1 MTFTEKELMMMEDR
15 PKYLSDDNK
24 RVRRNIQQRIYYIK
38 KKNTNKNNQ
47 KALNIFKKN
56 MKLVN
61 EDFHIIIKHA
71 QKTNYLLKKS
81 RFHYLGWNDIIEEY
95 KHQHQ

>member
-1 MTFTEKELMMMEDR
+1 MTFTETDYMMMEDR

-38 KKNTNKNNQ
+38 KKNTNKINQ

-61 EDFHIIIKHA
+61 VDFDIIIKHA
-71 QKTNYLLKKS
+71 QKTNYLLRKKS
-81 RFHYLGWNDIIEEY
+81 YHHLGWNDIIQEY
-95 KHQHQ
+95 KHQ